1 MVGREIIKDFMPV
14 SDQPLSQGSHAPL
27 PWEVH
32 ASFVFLKKK
41 KKAFVYLWLRWIF
54 VAASEV
60 SLAVNERGLL
70 SGCGAWASHFGGFS
84 PVL

>member
-1 MVGREIIKDFMPV
+1 MVRQSTEKLGECGRKGREIIKDFMPV

-41 KKAFVYLWLRWIF
+41 KHLFVYGCAGSLLLL
-54 VAASEV
+54 V
-60 SLAVNERGLL
+60 SFL
-70 SGCGAWASHFGGFS
+70 
-84 PVL
+84 